1 MSAVSYEVFL
11 PEVMPFVHD
20 VPEIV
25 AVQAIRNACI
35 EFCEETHYLQE
46 ILDPIT
52 GVENEGLYQ
61 LDAND
66 STNYKVVEIMQAY
79 YGDQLLIPKSQ
90 EQLNQIYRT
99 SNWENLKGNPY
110 YYFRTRASEMRLVTK
125 PIKTE
130 ANKLSVKAAVA
141 PKRSSTTVDD
151 ELFERFLEQISFGA
165 RARLYNTPNQPYY
178 DPKTAM
184 EYTKRFN
191 DVMAEVRTRVY
202 KGLTRTA
209 VNIEYQRFV

>member
-11 PEVMPFVHD
+11 PEVMPYVHD
-20 VPEIV
+20 VAEIV

-46 ILDPIT
+46 DLDPMAGIK
-52 GVENEGLYQ
+52 NQALYS
-61 LDAND
+61 LDATDN
-66 STNYKVVEIMQAY
+66 NYKVVEIMQAY

-99 SNWENLKGNPY
+99 SNWATLSGNPY
-110 YYFRTRASEMRLVTK
+110 YYFRTRASEVCLVTK
-125 PIKTE
+125 PLTTE
-130 ANKLSVKAAVA
+130 ANKLKIKAAIA
-141 PKRSSTTVDD
+141 PSRASSTVDD
-151 ELFERFLEQISFGA
+151 ELFERFLETISHGA

-178 DPKTAM
+178 DPRTAL

-191 DVMAEVRTRVY
+191 DDMAEVRTRVY

-209 VNIEYQRFV
+209 VNIEFQRFV

>member
-11 PEVMPFVHD
+11 PDVMPFVHD

-35 EFCEETHYLQE
+35 EFCEETHYLQDS
-46 ILDPIT
+46 LDPIN
-52 GVENEGLYQ
+52 GVINQALYD

-66 STNYKVVEIMQAY
+66 NNYKVVEIMQAY

-99 SNWENLKGNPY
+99 SNWSNLSGNPY
-110 YYFRTRASEMRLVTK
+110 YYYRTRASEICLVTK
-125 PIKTE
+125 PIISE
-130 ANKLSVKAAVA
+130 ANKLLVKAAVA
-141 PKRSSTTVDD
+141 PARSSSTVDA
-151 ELFERFLEQISFGA
+151 ELFERFLETISHGA

-191 DVMAEVRTRVY
+191 DEIADVRTRVY

-209 VNIEYQRFV
+209 VNIEFQRFV